1 VSWLVA
7 VILGAVQGATEFLPV
22 SSSGHLV
29 IFSRLCG
36 CPELPLA
43 FVVITHFGTLLA
55 VVAYYRRDFADMIRS
70 LLVWSPDEG
79 QPHRPGDA
87 RPARQAPPGGK
98 QEGPVERSEAGPR
111 DKVAVLPDESE
122 VHGRLRQSRRLVVL
136 LLVGTIPAAVAGV
149 LFEDKV
155 EELFSNIVA
164 VGAALVITGLIL
176 LAVNWLSG
184 RKEEERT
191 TVVDA
196 LVIGVAQAAALVPGI
211 SRSGSTIAAGLG
223 RGLHRDWAPR
233 FAFLLSA
240 PVILGGSGLEI
251 VRLIQQPVASAQLA
265 MYLLGGLVAAA
276 TGYFAVHLVV
286 KAVRQGNLIY
296 FSGYCIVFGIAVV
309 LAGGMLPG

>member
-1 VSWLVA
+1 MSWWAA

-29 IFSRLCG
+29 IFSRLAR

-43 FVVITHFGTLLA
+43 FVIITHLGTLAA
-55 VVAYYRRDFADMIRS
+55 VVAYYRRDFAEMIRS
-70 LLVWSPDEG
+70 LVDWSSA
-79 QPHRPGDA
+79 QP
-87 RPARQAPPGGK
+87 
-98 QEGPVERSEAGPR
+98 
-111 DKVAVLPDESE
+111 
-122 VHGRLRQSRRLVVL
+122 RLRQSRRLVVL
-136 LLVGTIPAAVAGV
+136 LLVGTIPAAVVGV

-155 EELFSNIVA
+155 EELFSNIVV

-184 RKEEERT
+184 RKEQERT

-240 PVILGGSGLEI
+240 PVILGGSGLEV
-251 VRLIQQPVASAQLA
+251 VRLIQQPVASAQLGV
-265 MYLLGGLVAAA
+265 YLLGGLVAAA

-296 FSGYCIVFGIAVV
+296 FSGYCIVLGIAIV
-309 LAGGMLPG
+309 LAGGMLPS

>member
-1 VSWLVA
+1 MNWVVA

-36 CPELPLA
+36 CAELPLP

-70 LLVWSPDEG
+70 LFVWSLPYRAQDT
-79 QPHRPGDA
+79 QL
-87 RPARQAPPGGK
+87 K
-98 QEGPVERSEAGPR
+98 RSR
-111 DKVAVLPDESE
+111 W
-122 VHGRLRQSRRLVVL
+122 LVVL
-136 LLVGTIPAAVAGV
+136 LIVGTIPAAVAGV
-149 LFEDKV
+149 LLEEKV
-155 EELFSNIVA
+155 EELFTSTVV
-164 VGAALVITGLIL
+164 VGSALVITGLIL

-184 RKEEERT
+184 RKEQERT
-191 TVVDA
+191 TVVDV
-196 LVIGVAQAAALVPGI
+196 LVIGVAQAVALVPGI

-223 RGLHRDWAPR
+223 LGLHRDWAPR

-240 PVILGGSGLEI
+240 PVILGGTGLEI
-251 VRLIQQPVASAQLA
+251 VRLIQQPVAGAQLG
-265 MYLLGGLVAAA
+265 MYLVGGLVAAA

-296 FSGYCIVFGIAVV
+296 FSGYCIVLGIATV
-309 LAGGMLPG
+309 LAGGMLPS